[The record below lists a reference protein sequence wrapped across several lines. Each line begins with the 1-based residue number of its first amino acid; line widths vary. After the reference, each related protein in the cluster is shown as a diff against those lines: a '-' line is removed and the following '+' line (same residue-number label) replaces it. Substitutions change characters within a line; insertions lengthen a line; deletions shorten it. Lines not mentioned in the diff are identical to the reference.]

1 MKKRR
6 MSERRFETKLANLL
20 ERRLEQSGGS
30 VTTFRD
36 AGVSDHEPRAGRL
49 AAQRTGVSTDH
60 RRKLAPLTPKEPHYA
75 QAARPRPC
83 QSAHR

>member
-6 MSERRFETKLANLL
+6 MSERRFESKLAHLL

-36 AGVSDHEPRAGRL
+36 AGILTMNRGLVVSLPNGQEF
-49 AAQRTGVSTDH
+49 Q
-60 RRKLAPLTPKEPHYA
+60 LTIVESSRH
-75 QAARPRPC
+75 
-83 QSAHR
+83 